1 MNHVIATYCERQ
13 GPGLLEEPVNTLTN
27 LVFIW
32 ASIEAWNL
40 AGRNRIRAW
49 DLTLMI
55 GMAAA
60 VGVGSGIWHAFA
72 TPWAKPMDLIPILLF
87 QLCFLWIYLRS
98 CGGRSIV
105 TTAVLISVY
114 FVLSLIMYKV
124 PPYLNG
130 SILYA
135 PTFLVLL
142 CIAAYH
148 YATQSNE
155 RYLMAIGAGLFC
167 IAIMLRSIDSLMC
180 GYVPFGTHFL
190 WHIFNGGLLYVAMRS
205 VILHRSY
212 SVKIQLTL
220 KGHSDA

>member
-1 MNHVIATYCERQ
+1 MYHIGDYCERQ
-13 GPGLLEEPVNTLTN
+13 GPGLLGEPVNTLTN

-32 ASIEAWNL
+32 AAAEAWNL
-40 AGRNRIRAW
+40 AGRCRIRAW
-49 DLTLMI
+49 DLTLLI
-55 GMAAA
+55 GLAVA

-98 CGGRSIV
+98 CGERSIV
-105 TTAVLISVY
+105 TSAVLVSGY
-114 FVLSLIMYKV
+114 FVVSLMMPLV
-124 PPYLNG
+124 PPFLNG

-142 CIAAYH
+142 CIAVFH

-155 RYLMAIGAGLFC
+155 RYLMAIGACLFC
-167 IAIMLRSIDSLMC
+167 IAILFRSIDSLMC

-190 WHIFNGGLLYVAMRS
+190 WHTLNGGLFYVAMRS
-205 VILHRSY
+205 VILHRAD
-212 SVKIQLTL
+212 SVKIQLTG
-220 KGHSDA
+220 KRHSNA